1 MVKTDLSSHTIL
13 LVDDVTFSRHT
24 VSKLLHGMGTPTVL
38 HAEDGEEALEVL
50 HKNPTVDFVLS
61 DYNMP
66 NFNGLQ
72 LLKAIRTG
80 KTEVKRE
87 TPFAMLTGYSDRHL
101 VDMAL
106 ALDVNAFL
114 TKPVS
119 QKSLSARL
127 GKMLAQDQ
135 DNVKSSLKPADAY
148 EDVVV
153 EEAEEE
159 KPVVMKVA
167 GGVFRPPRPAPV
179 LKNSR
184 ETKKVLSNM
193 SSLKGKFDE
202 SDLAR
207 NITKGVDRLVTD
219 AGSSQASRVIS
230 FIDDLVERE
239 ILELD
244 DIPDVLDLRDA
255 DQEEPDEAT
264 RSRKAKAIAETAG
277 GNAEESYYSLPEIP
291 LGAILSQDLSSQDG
305 SLFIK
310 KGIPLTQQIVSIIA
324 HLCKVGA
331 LKLPFGGEIAVID
344 PEPGQNGVLA
354 NFSPVPGETDPVSAY
369 ESESPPSE
377 RFIRAMQGDYSWDVR
392 VRADEIPENATLA
405 RDIYTADGRLYMHAG
420 NKLTAK
426 FISILKDLQD
436 LENLTSDIWIVE

>member
-13 LVDDVTFSRHT
+13 LVDDVTFSRQT
-24 VSKLLHGMGTPTVL
+24 ISKLLHGMGTPTVL
-38 HAEDGEEALEVL
+38 HAEDGDEALDVL
-50 HKNPTVDFVLS
+50 NKNPNVDFVIS

-66 NFNGLQ
+66 KFNGLQ

-80 KTEVKRE
+80 KTDIKPE

-119 QKSLSARL
+119 LKSLSRRL
-127 GKMLAQDQ
+127 DKMLAQDQ
-135 DNVKSSLKPADAY
+135 DNVKSALKPADAY

-153 EEAEEE
+153 IEAEEE
-159 KPVVMKVA
+159 KSSDMEQT
-167 GGVFRPPRPAPV
+167 GGALRPSRPTPV
-179 LKNSR
+179 LSNSR
-184 ETKKVLSNM
+184 ETIKFLSNL
-193 SSLKGKFDE
+193 SSLKVNFDE

-219 AGSSQASRVIS
+219 TGSSSATRVIS
-230 FIDDLVERE
+230 FINDLVNRE
-239 ILELD
+239 ILELE
-244 DIPDVLDLRDA
+244 DIPDILDLRDA
-255 DQEEPDEAT
+255 YQEGPDDAT

-277 GNAEESYYSLPEIP
+277 GNAEESYYTLPEIP
-291 LGAILSQDLSSQDG
+291 LGAILSQDLCSQDG

-331 LKLPFGGEIAVID
+331 LKLPFGGEIAVFD
-344 PEPGQNGVLA
+344 PGTESTGVFA

-377 RFIRAMQGDYSWDVR
+377 RFTRAMQGDYSWDVR
-392 VRADEIPENATLA
+392 VRADEIPEGATLA
-405 RDIYTADGRLYMHAG
+405 RDIYTDDGRIYMHAG
-420 NKLTAK
+420 DKLTAK
-426 FISILKDLQD
+426 IISILKDLQD